1 MEGGPPCFPQD
12 SPCPVVLRRSRSS
25 PDMLRQVRGSHP
37 LRRRF
42 PAASLN
48 KQPVTQKT
56 PPLSLARKRGTRPAY
71 NPAHPLA
78 RVRRFGLIP
87 FRSPLLRESR
97 LISSPHGTEM
107 FQFPRFPPHAY
118 RIQRAA
124 SAHDSREVAPFGFG
138 WLFARL
144 QLPIHVSPLS
154 APFFGSWPLGI
165 HPTPCFAWRFQ
176 SSAERA
182 RFSHARRGSAHY
194 QRHIS
199 RTSRCSASRAALAIS
214 YSVIAEYA
222 LRQN

>member
-1 MEGGPPCFPQD
+1 VVPPASHRIPRVPWYSGSVARPQAC
-12 SPCPVVLRRSRSS
+12 S
-25 PDMLRQVRGSHP
+25 VRYGA
-37 LRRRF
+37 LTRCG
-42 PAASLN
+42 AASQRL
-48 KQPVTQKT
+48 PLTSS
-56 PPLSLARKRGTRPAY
+56 LSLKRRPPSCKRGTQPAY
-71 NPAHPLA
+71 NPAAPRVAA
-78 RVRRFGLIP
+78 RPRRFGLVP

-154 APFFGSWPLGI
+154 APFVGSWPLGI

-176 SSAERA
+176 SSADHA
-182 RFSHARRGSAHY
+182 RVSHARRGSAHH

-199 RTSRCSASRAALAIS
+199 HTSRCSASRTALAIS